1 MNFIDLFCGCGGL
14 SEGFLNEGYAPI
26 ILSDIDPY
34 AMNTTRKR
42 LIDKKFNDSQITRIC
57 QTLDLSK
64 DKNVSLLK
72 YLVKNKVDTILAG
85 IPCQAYSSVGRAQDK
100 NSMRN
105 DYRNHLYLVL
115 MKYIKA
121 IKPKT
126 VIIENVSGL
135 LSAKPNKKSN
145 VIDDIFKNLN
155 QLGYL
160 TYEDKNEILLNSVNY
175 GTPQERKRVILFGVD
190 KKLGVEPV
198 KFFEN
203 IIKSH
208 YSFYDDEYKNPL
220 KKFHTVKEAINDL
233 PTLLPGKGEEVIS
246 DFKPKLNRYTK
257 LIRKSSYI
265 GLTNHVA
272 RNHNDNDKMRYKI
285 LAKNNRQLKDLVNDY
300 PHLVHHDPKHF
311 GNRYTVQSYDRPGK
325 TIVSHLYKDG
335 NLFIHPDYKQNR
347 TFTVR
352 EAARIQSFPDNFIFC
367 GSRTQ
372 QYKQVGN
379 AVPPLLSQALAK
391 ALKKILL

>member
-14 SEGFLNEGYAPI
+14 SEGFLNEGFEPI
-26 ILSDIDPY
+26 LLSDIDSY
-34 AMNTTRKR
+34 SMDTTRNR
-42 LIDKKFNDSQITRIC
+42 LIQKKYSNSKVNQIC
-57 QTLDLSK
+57 HTLDLSRK
-64 DKNVSLLK
+64 ESVSFVSQLI
-72 YLVKNKVDTILAG
+72 NENIDTILAG

-105 DYRNHLYLVL
+105 DYRNHLYLSL
-115 MKYIKA
+115 MKYIKS
-121 IKPKT
+121 INPKT

-135 LSAKPNKKSN
+135 LSAKPNKKTN

-155 QLGYL
+155 DLGYL
-160 TYEDKNEILLNSVNY
+160 TFEDKDTMLLNAVNY
-175 GTPQERKRVILFGVD
+175 GAPQERKRVIIFGIK
-190 KKLGVEPV
+190 KKLGIKPDT
-198 KFFEN
+198 FFDN
-203 IIKSH
+203 ISKSH
-208 YSFYDDEYKNPL
+208 YSFYDKKYKNL
-220 KKFHTVKEAINDL
+220 KKFHTIKDAINDL
-233 PTLLPGKGEEVIS
+233 PKLLPGKGEEIYS
-246 DFKPKLNRYTK
+246 DFQPRLNRYTK
-257 LIRKSSYI
+257 LIRKPSQKE
-265 GLTNHVA
+265 LFNHVA

-285 LAKNNRQLKDLVNDY
+285 LAKNNWQLKDLVDDY

-311 GNRYTVQSYDRPGK
+311 GNRYTVQSYERPGK

-352 EAARIQSFPDNFIFC
+352 EAARVQSFPDDFLFC

-379 AVPPLLSQALAK
+379 AVPPLLSKALAK
-391 ALKKILL
+391 SLKKTL